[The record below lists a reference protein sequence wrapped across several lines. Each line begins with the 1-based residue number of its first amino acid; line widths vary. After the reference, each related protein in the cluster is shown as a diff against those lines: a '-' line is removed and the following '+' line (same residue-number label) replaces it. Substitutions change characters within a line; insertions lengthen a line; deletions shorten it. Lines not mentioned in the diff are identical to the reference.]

1 MKLIF
6 FLFVFFGIQCSYS
19 QKKSFQN
26 PPASYSRIVSV
37 DESSY
42 KDAVD
47 LTNYLP
53 KGYVKNGS
61 IDYTTYL
68 QKGVS
73 ENLKVLMPNFPIMI
87 NDKGISLGN
96 NSTVIFQSGSELKL
110 KPTGKGTYFVLGVR
124 NVSNVKI
131 INPKIVGD
139 KEEHL
144 GNNGEWGMG
153 IDIRGAQNVTIYN
166 PNIKSCWGDGIYIG
180 HSGSSSKNI
189 NLYGGVINNNRR
201 NGVSVI
207 SVNGL
212 IISKLLIANSLGVN
226 PGTGIDFEPNS
237 HSNDIDNVLI
247 KDLITYNN
255 MKNGVLIHL
264 DKLIGK
270 EEKNVGIRFE
280 NFQDFNSS
288 RPVRITGQFKNKN
301 RSFKKVKGEIIFNG
315 SKFSG
320 NASSSAINSD
330 AYFPKVKM

>member
-1 MKLIF
+1 MKIIF
-6 FLFVFFGIQCSYS
+6 FLFVFLGVQCSYS

-26 PPASYSRIVSV
+26 APASYIKTVSV
-37 DESSY
+37 DDGSY
-42 KDAVD
+42 SGAVD

-61 IDYTTYL
+61 VDYTSYL

-73 ENLKVLMPNFPIMI
+73 ENKKILMPNFPVLV
-87 NDKGISLGN
+87 NDQGLSLGSN
-96 NSTVIFQSGSELKL
+96 MTVIFQPGSELRL
-110 KPTGKGTYFVLGVR
+110 KPTTKGTYFILGVR

-131 INPKIVGD
+131 INPRILGD
-139 KEEHL
+139 REKHI

-180 HSGSSSKNI
+180 HSGAASRNI
-189 NLYGGVINNNRR
+189 NLYGGIIDNSRR

-212 IISKLLIANSLGVN
+212 NISQLLISNSIGVN

-237 HSNDIDNVLI
+237 HANDIDNVLI

-270 EEKNVGIRFE
+270 DEKNVGIRFE

-288 RPVRITGQFKNKN
+288 RPVRVTGQFKNKN